1 MPKKII
7 DFSIPINVLIR
18 DDGTRALL
26 IAIAYYRGEGGSYA
40 GPVRDALG
48 AYTRDFVKALA
59 PSEKKRFDEI
69 LETVKT
75 SEAMRLKIA
84 ADTPR
89 KVRKRPTRSS
99 LD

>member
-1 MPKKII
+1 MPKKSI
-7 DFSIPINVLIR
+7 DFNIPINVLIR

-48 AYTRDFVKALA
+48 AYTRTFASGLSLA
-59 PSEKKRFDEI
+59 ERKRFEDI
-69 LETVKT
+69 LATVKT
-75 SEAMRLKIA
+75 TEALRLQVA

-89 KVRKRPTRSS
+89 KLRKRKP
-99 LD
+99 

>member
-1 MPKKII
+1 MPKLKI

-48 AYTRDFVKALA
+48 AYTRDFVASLSPA
-59 PSEKKRFDEI
+59 DRKRFDQI

-75 SEAMRLKIA
+75 SETMRAQVA

-89 KVRKRPTRSS
+89 KSRKRQS
-99 LD
+99 